1 MSLSFVTTLI
11 KLMDMNLHHLKYF
24 LVIAEEGSLSAAAKK
39 LLVGQPALSTQ
50 LKTFEQWLGVELFKR
65 IGKRMHITPHGEFV
79 LKYAR
84 EIKSLEDEMLVN
96 LQHTDEMGKKELIL
110 GAQESVPKKV
120 IVDVIT
126 KIKKI
131 RPIRL
136 KVFEG
141 TGEELFNSL
150 IQGRIDFFVGNFKP
164 LNQGK
169 EMFYLHLAKEE
180 VSVWGSS
187 SFKSLKKGFP
197 QSMDG
202 KPFILPG
209 LQNPIRH
216 DFEKVMMQKGISFE
230 VSIEAQDTALQKELA
245 SRGEGLLLMGKD
257 SVQAWVKSGRM
268 IKIGD
273 FPEIHEQYWLG
284 MVKRTIDNDYI
295 KSILQVF

>member
-1 MSLSFVTTLI
+1 MF
-11 KLMDMNLHHLKYF
+11 KLLAMNLHHLKYF
-24 LVIAEEGSLSAAAKK
+24 LTIVEEGSLSSAAKK

-50 LKTFEQWLGVELFKR
+50 LKTFEKWLGVELFKR
-65 IGKRMHITPHGEFV
+65 TGKRLHITPYGEFV

-84 EIKSLEDEMLVN
+84 EIKNLEEEMLVN
-96 LQHTDEMGKKELIL
+96 LQHADNMGKKELVL
-110 GAQESVPKKV
+110 GAQESVPKT
-120 IVDVIT
+120 IIADVIT

-141 TGEELFNSL
+141 TGDELFSSL
-150 IQGRIDFFVGNFKP
+150 TQGRIDFFVGNFKP

-169 EMFYLHLAKEE
+169 EMFYIQLAKER
-180 VSVWGSS
+180 VSVWASK
-187 SFKSLKKGFP
+187 SFSPLKKGFP
-197 QSMDG
+197 HSMDG

-209 LQNPIRH
+209 LQNSIRH
-216 DFEKVMMQKGISFE
+216 DFEKVMMQKGIGFE

-245 SRGEGLLLMGKD
+245 ARGEGLLLMGED
-257 SVQAWVKSGRM
+257 SVRVWVNSGRL

-295 KSILQVF
+295 KSIMQVF